1 MKRRTWAARIK
12 VVLRRQDRWLPR
24 SSGRSPGRGV
34 AALRT
39 LMLTSVWLGLATPG
53 AAASGTV
60 EEALLA
66 QLRQGGHVLLI
77 RHAATVPG
85 TGDPPGFRLDECATQ
100 RNLSDAGRAEA
111 RRLGEHLR
119 AAAIPVAE
127 VRSSAWCRSL
137 DTARLAFEPDLAVQH
152 WAPLDSFFR
161 GQGDGDAQTRAARA
175 EVARVPGDANW
186 VWVTHQ
192 VNITALTGIHP
203 AMGEVVVVRPTV
215 AGDGLAVV
223 GRWRPG

>member
-1 MKRRTWAARIK
+1 MKRHTWAAGIK
-12 VVLRRQDRWLPR
+12 VGLREQGHWLRRF
-24 SSGRSPGRGV
+24 SGRLPGRGLAV
-34 AALRT
+34 LLT
-39 LMLTSVWLGLATPG
+39 LVLAWPATPG
-53 AAASGTV
+53 AAAGGAA
-60 EEALLA
+60 EAALLA
-66 QLRQGGHVLLI
+66 QLREGGHVLLV

-85 TGDPPGFRLDECATQ
+85 TGDPPGFRLDDCATQ

-119 AAAIPVAE
+119 AAGIPVAE

-137 DTARLAFEPDLAVQH
+137 DTARLAFEPDLTVQH

-161 GQGDGDAQTRAARA
+161 GQGDADSQTRAARTEA
-175 EVARVPGDANW
+175 ARVPGDANW

-203 AMGEVVVVRPTV
+203 AMGEVVVVRPAV
-215 AGDGLAVV
+215 AGDGVTVV